1 MLRPAIKATVLI
13 PTPRVAVRRRRRP
26 GMPAVAV
33 AWRRQRATRG
43 RVGVAVDAA
52 AAAAAA
58 ATVAGVVVV
67 VVRRGRRRAVLQR
80 RSMRRIVR
88 RRVVRRR
95 VVLRRVLL
103 RVVGRMCVRGRA
115 VAWGQRVRDGACG
128 GGGEVLGL
136 GVRRGAGGGLR
147 RGAAPR
153 RR

>member
-1 MLRPAIKATVLI
+1 MLRPAIKATVLHAVLK
-13 PTPRVAVRRRRRP
+13 PTPRVTVRRRWRP
-26 GMPAVAV
+26 GMSAVAV
-33 AWRRQRATRG
+33 AWRRRRATRG
-43 RVGVAVDAA
+43 REGVAIDAA

-80 RSMRRIVR
+80 RSVRRIVR

-95 VVLRRVLL
+95 VLL
-103 RVVGRMCVRGRA
+103 RVVGRMGVRGRA

-136 GVRRGAGGGLR
+136 RVRRGAGGGLR